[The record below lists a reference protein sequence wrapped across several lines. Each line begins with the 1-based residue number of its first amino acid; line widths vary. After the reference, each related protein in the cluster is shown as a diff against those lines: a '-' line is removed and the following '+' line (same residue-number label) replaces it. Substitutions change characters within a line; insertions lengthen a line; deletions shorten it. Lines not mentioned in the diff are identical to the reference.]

1 MTAAA
6 ERSTAEP
13 RTFGN
18 WQKPRSPGL
27 VPRLGITGSVVLLVG
42 MLLVLLTAQTRG
54 FLPGLAVF
62 LVLVLALLPAVYRS
76 PAGRNGWQVA
86 AGQGFWALG
95 KARGQNVYLSGK
107 VPPRNGEGEPVAF
120 GQHRLPGLLASSRL
134 LEVQTPAGQPVG
146 LVHVPAARHYTVL
159 LEISPEGD
167 ALVDEAT
174 VDAWVAGWASWLGD
188 LGHEPGLVAAVVTV
202 ETAPDPGHRLAAEV
216 NRQLADGCPPFAAR
230 VLRDCAAN
238 YPVAAPDVTARI
250 ALTFTAKRDDLAE
263 RELLERRSKAGRS
276 RNRGHTEMGQLIT
289 SRLPGLLAALV
300 GTGAGAV
307 RLMAAQDI
315 AAVVRV
321 AYDPAAADDLD
332 AQRAHGDPA
341 PISWDEAGPVAA
353 MEEFGSYRHDSAASV
368 TWAMVAAPRGAVTS
382 RVLSALLGP
391 AQGAVRKRVT
401 LTYRPHRAGD
411 AASIVD
417 SDVRTAVGRE
427 SARAGEARATETAA
441 LAAAR
446 QTAKEEARGA
456 GLTRFALLV
465 TVTADPTALAEVTQ
479 QVDQLGRASRL
490 RLRRCYGTQAA
501 AFAAAL
507 GVGIVLPA
515 HVSTTLGGAA

>member
-1 MTAAA
+1 
-6 ERSTAEP
+6 
-13 RTFGN
+13 
-18 WQKPRSPGL
+18 
-27 VPRLGITGSVVLLVG
+27 
-42 MLLVLLTAQTRG
+42 
-54 FLPGLAVF
+54 
-62 LVLVLALLPAVYRS
+62 
-76 PAGRNGWQVA
+76 
-86 AGQGFWALG
+86 
-95 KARGQNVYLSGK
+95 
-107 VPPRNGEGEPVAF
+107 
-120 GQHRLPGLLASSRL
+120 
-134 LEVQTPAGQPVG
+134 
-146 LVHVPAARHYTVL
+146 
-159 LEISPEGD
+159 
-167 ALVDEAT
+167 

-216 NRQLADGCPPFAAR
+216 DRQLTDGCPPFAAR
-230 VLRDCAAN
+230 VLRDCAAT

-263 RELLERRSKAGRS
+263 RELLGRRRSKAGRS
-276 RNRGHTEMGQLIT
+276 RNRGDTEMGQLIT

-307 RLMAAQDI
+307 RLMAAHDI

-321 AYDPAAADDLD
+321 AYDPAADDDLD

-353 MEEFGSYRHDSAASV
+353 VEEFGSYRHDSAASV

-411 AASIVD
+411 AAAIVD

-446 QTAKEEARGA
+446 QTATEEARGA

-465 TVTADPTALAEVTQ
+465 TVTADPAALADVTQ

-515 HVSTTLGGAA
+515 HVTTTLGGAG